1 MTAPSSS
8 KKSFFRKYF
17 LFRLNAQKGSLA
29 LSTIFGMAVFPGAA
43 LELNDIIKSIYN
55 DEARLIDA
63 FYDIRHFFFIICL
76 AGMLIMP
83 VIGAAF
89 SFMSCNRRKYT
100 DMIGGLPLTHK
111 ERFWGD
117 FLSGCTAYVAP
128 MIPAGI
134 IAVIISFSV
143 QSMIDKLDIKYGF
156 EPSFTCVRFAFGMVV
171 SAFALLSLMYI
182 ISTVAVVCCG
192 RPAPAGILS
201 IISLITPCLVV
212 LGISGCFVNSITG
225 LPSGWWE
232 IQKTFRWF
240 PPLGLLWDINGNY
253 NYLRNIDIGDP
264 PHYANFFSTDFAV
277 LNPLYMLYVIIFA
290 AALTALAYYLSKSR
304 RQEQVGSVIIH
315 KAYFRV
321 ISVMAAGGAAMIALA
336 FAPIM
341 GLGLSA
347 LTAAFASAIILLLLE
362 IVRKPSAREVV
373 KTLICWV
380 GTAVCC
386 AGIYLLFD
394 KTGAFGLRYI
404 NVSSD
409 KVESAHIGIN
419 YMKNPDK
426 YQIGEYEITD
436 KAEIEKL
443 INDYNDTCKEIYG
456 DLIIGGQLWID
467 LTLTDGTTV
476 SRYVSEKERG
486 AGVHRLIDNVCR
498 LDSFPEMQ
506 SALLTDNTYY
516 GCEAKLDG
524 IFGTITVPEE
534 KLDEFLELFAEE
546 LREKYYHAAS
556 EVGEIVLVLGEGQRA
571 SSYFPIAENYTKTVN
586 YLRSLYE
593 NTDYYDDDTL
603 IMRLVSL
610 DPDGRFSITLNIYR
624 RDVGSEPV
632 KELISLLKLRQD
644 VTLSDRSV
652 LVRVEFP
659 DSSSDY
665 YVPIEAEQR
674 VSELILELA
683 EKSVDTGF

>member
-1 MTAPSSS
+1 MTAPSST
-8 KKSFFRKYF
+8 KKSFFREYF
-17 LFRLNAQKGSLA
+17 LFRLNAQKGSLVMSA
-29 LSTIFGMAVFPGAA
+29 IFGMAALPGAA
-43 LELNDIIKSIYN
+43 FELYYIIKNIYN
-55 DEARLIDA
+55 DEARHIDA

-76 AGMLIMP
+76 VGMLIMP

-117 FLSGCTAYVAP
+117 FLSGYTAHVAP
-128 MIPAGI
+128 MIPAGV
-134 IAVIISFSV
+134 IAMIISFPV
-143 QSMIDKLDIKYGF
+143 QNMVDKLDIEYGF

-171 SAFALLSLMYI
+171 SAFAALTLMYI

-192 RPAPAGILS
+192 RPAQAGIMS

-240 PPLGLLWDINGNY
+240 PPLGLLWDITGNY
-253 NYLRNIDIGDP
+253 NYLSNIDIGDP

-304 RQEQVGSVIIH
+304 RQEQIGSAIVC
-315 KAYFRV
+315 KPYFRV
-321 ISVMAAGGAAMIALA
+321 ISVMAAGGAAMIGLA
-336 FAPIM
+336 FAPII

-347 LTAAFASAIILLLLE
+347 LIAAFASAIVMLLLE
-362 IVRKPSAREVV
+362 IVRKPSAREEV

-380 GTAVCC
+380 VTAVCC
-386 AGIYLLFD
+386 AGIYFLLD
-394 KTGAFGLRYI
+394 KTGSFGLRYI
-404 NVSSD
+404 NVPSD

-426 YQIGEYEITD
+426 YHIGEYEITD

-456 DLIIGGQLWID
+456 DLIIGGQLRID
-467 LTLTDGTTV
+467 LTLTDGSTV

-486 AGVHRLIDNVCR
+486 TAVHRMIDNVYR

-524 IFGTITVPEE
+524 IFGAITVPEE
-534 KLDEFLELFAEE
+534 KLEEFLELFAEE

-556 EVGEIVLVLGEGQRA
+556 EVGEIVLVLSEGQRA
-571 SSYFPIAENYTKTVN
+571 SSYFPIAENYTKTIN
-586 YLRSLYE
+586 YLKSLYE
-593 NTDYYDDDTL
+593 NTDYFDDDTL
-603 IMRLVSL
+603 ILQLVNYGPISEF
-610 DPDGRFSITLNIYR
+610 RMTLNIYR
-624 RDVGSEPV
+624 KDVGSAPV

-644 VTLSDRSV
+644 IVPYDQSTMIQV
-652 LVRVEFP
+652 NFP
-659 DSSSDY
+659 ESKDY
-665 YVPIEAEQR
+665 YVPKDAEQR
-674 VSELILELA
+674 VSELMLEIA
-683 EKSVDTGF
+683 EKSVDTVA